1 MSKGVTILLLGATL
15 LAGAVWAAMGDW
27 SSFRGNAALTGTV
40 STAFTDRPR
49 LLWTYETKEPIVAT
63 AAIVGDTAYVATR
76 GKKLSALRL
85 ADGRPKWTFASSDF
99 ISASPCVT
107 GGSVY
112 VGDESG
118 IFYAVN
124 AATGKLRW
132 KLTTSDKIMSSATPV
147 PGGVLFGSY
156 DNYLYKLSTVGKL
169 IWKFRSEAQVHGTP
183 CVGGGTVIIAGC
195 DGYVRMIDL
204 KSGKQ
209 RAAAKLESNFG
220 ASPVYANGVA
230 FVGSMGGDCAAV
242 SVKDGKL
249 LWHTYV
255 SKDQGGFYGS
265 PALTSDSLIF
275 PSRAKSVVRLAR
287 GTGKL
292 VWTFPL
298 RGECDSSPVV
308 AGGRAYFG
316 ADDGNVY
323 ELDVATGRK
332 VWQYRAGSLITAG
345 PALGRDRMVISTS
358 DGAVLCF
365 GR

>member
-1 MSKGVTILLLGATL
+1 MGDSVYLGTRSKTL
-15 LAGAVWAAMGDW
+15 L
-27 SSFRGNAALTGTV
+27 
-40 STAFTDRPR
+40 
-49 LLWTYETKEPIVAT
+49 
-63 AAIVGDTAYVATR
+63 
-76 GKKLSALRL
+76 ALRL
-85 ADGRPKWTFASSDF
+85 ADGKPKWKFAAGNF

-112 VGDESG
+112 VGDEG
-118 IFYAVN
+118 GTFYAVN

-132 KLTTSDKIMSSATPV
+132 KFATGDKIMSSATPAN
-147 PGGVLFGSY
+147 GAILFGSY
-156 DNYLYKLSTVGKL
+156 DNYLYKLSTSGKL
-169 IWKFRSEAQVHGTP
+169 LWKFRSQAQVHCSP
-183 CVGGGTVIIAGC
+183 CVAGGRAIIAGC

-204 KSGKQ
+204 KTGKQ
-209 RAAAKLESNFG
+209 RAAAKLDANFG
-220 ASPVYANGVA
+220 ASPVYAGGAV

-242 SVKDGKL
+242 SARNGQL

-298 RGECDSSPVV
+298 RSECDSSPVV
-308 AGGRAYFG
+308 AGGRVYFG
-316 ADDGNVY
+316 ADDGNIY
-323 ELDVATGRK
+323 ALEMATGRK
-332 VWQYRAGSLITAG
+332 LWQYRAGSLLTAG
-345 PALGRDRMVISTS
+345 PALGRDRMVISTG
-358 DGAVLCF
+358 DGVVFCF